1 MKDFCTTTR
10 AGPKNFQ
17 EAQDNKS
24 IVHRFYEEVW
34 NEGNLDL
41 VDELI
46 APSFVNHGMGSERGS
61 DREAFKQTIQKVRT
75 GLNFRHT
82 VEELIAE
89 GDTVVA
95 RLSGQGEIEKEGP
108 DSGAIRE
115 RFSGI
120 GVVIWKLHG
129 GRMTERWA
137 FWDHA

>member
-1 MKDFCTTTR
+1 MSD
-10 AGPKNFQ
+10 Q
-17 EAQDNKS
+17 EEDNKA
-24 IVHRFYEEVW
+24 IVCRFYKEAW

-46 APSFVNHGMGSERGS
+46 APSFVNHGAGSERGS
-61 DREAFKQTIQKVRT
+61 DREAFKQTIHRVRT

-82 VEELIAE
+82 VVELIAE
-89 GDTVVA
+89 GETVVA

-108 DSGAIRE
+108 DSGAVRE

-120 GVVIWKLHG
+120 SVVIRKLHD

-137 FWDHA
+137 FWDQA

>member
-46 APSFVNHGMGSERGS
+46 APSFVNHGMGSERGD
-61 DREAFKQTIQKVRT
+61 DREAFKQTIQQVRI

-108 DSGAIRE
+108 DTGADRE
-115 RFSGI
+115 MFSGI

-137 FWDHA
+137 FWEHA